1 MNLAKRISPSLLGAL
16 VAALGVFVSAAAARV
31 DSELA
36 PPEKRHQ
43 SVEKAVRVSKL
54 LRVDALSPDIAN
66 PFAPP
71 QFELTDAE
79 EAAAAAA
86 AARQTGHGP
95 IVVPPTDR
103 ELLAAISA
111 KIIPSGTVYLG
122 GRPLLMFGKRFVR
135 TGSRFTVTYKG
146 SDYVLELTDIDSSN
160 FTLRYNKEE
169 ITRPVKP
176 PAPAKAP

>member
-1 MNLAKRISPSLLGAL
+1 MNPTKYNYL
-16 VAALGVFVSAAAARV
+16 AALLALGSALGIFAPKAAARV

-43 SVEKAVRVSKL
+43 AVEKAVHVSKL
-54 LRVDALSPDIAN
+54 VRVEALSPDLPN

-71 QFELTDAE
+71 QFALSDAE

-86 AARQTGHGP
+86 AARQSGAGP
-95 IVVPPTDR
+95 ILAPPTDR
-103 ELLAAISA
+103 ELLASIAS
-111 KIIPSGTVYLG
+111 KIVPSGTVYLG

-146 SDYVLELTDIDSSN
+146 ADYVLELTDIDGTN

-169 ITRPVKP
+169 ITKPVKSP
-176 PAPAKAP
+176 PAKSP

>member
-1 MNLAKRISPSLLGAL
+1 MNTAKYKYAADLAVV
-16 VAALGVFVSAAAARV
+16 VAALGVFASSAAARV

-43 SVEKAVRVSKL
+43 AVEKAVQVSKL
-54 LRVDALSPDIAN
+54 VRVDALSPDIPN

-71 QFELTDAE
+71 QFALSDAE

-86 AARQTGHGP
+86 ASRQPGQGA
-95 IVVPPTDR
+95 VVAPPTDR
-103 ELLAAISA
+103 ELLATIAA
-111 KIIPSGTVYLG
+111 KIVPSGTVYLG

-146 SDYVLELTDIDSSN
+146 ADYVLELTDIDGTN

-169 ITRPVKP
+169 ITKPVKP
-176 PAPAKAP
+176 PAKSP

>member
-1 MNLAKRISPSLLGAL
+1 MNAAKYKYAADLAVI
-16 VAALGVFVSAAAARV
+16 VAALGVFAASAAARV

-36 PPEKRHQ
+36 PPDKRHEA
-43 SVEKAVRVSKL
+43 VEKAVRVSKL
-54 LRVDALSPDIAN
+54 VRVDALSPDIPN

-71 QFELTDAE
+71 QFALSDAE

-86 AARQTGHGP
+86 ASRQPGQGS
-95 IVVPPTDR
+95 VVAPPTDR
-103 ELLAAISA
+103 ELLATIAA
-111 KIIPSGTVYLG
+111 KIVPSGTVYLG

-146 SDYVLELTDIDSSN
+146 ADYVLELTDIDGTN

-169 ITRPVKP
+169 ITKPVKP
-176 PAPAKAP
+176 PAKSP

>member
-1 MNLAKRISPSLLGAL
+1 MKRAKYKYPAALFAL
-16 VAALGVFVSAAAARV
+16 VAGLGIFAGSAAARV

-36 PPEKRHQ
+36 PPERRHEA
-43 SVEKAVRVSKL
+43 VEKAVHVSKL
-54 LRVDALSPDIAN
+54 VRVDALSPDLPN

-71 QFELTDAE
+71 QFSLSDAE

-86 AARQTGHGP
+86 AARQPGQSS
-95 IVVPPTDR
+95 VVAPPTDR
-103 ELLAAISA
+103 ELLAAIAA
-111 KIIPSGTVYLG
+111 KIVPSGTIYLG

-146 SDYVLELTDIDSSN
+146 ADYVLELTDIDGTN

-169 ITRPVKP
+169 ITKPVKSP
-176 PAPAKAP
+176 PAKAP

>member
-1 MNLAKRISPSLLGAL
+1 MRLPRHISPATICVL
-16 VAALGVFVSAAAARV
+16 AALCVLASSASARV
-31 DSELA
+31 ESELA

-43 SVEKAVRVSKL
+43 SVEKAVHTSKL
-54 LRVDALSPDIAN
+54 VRVDALLPELSN

-71 QFELTDAE
+71 QFALSDAE

-86 AARQTGHGP
+86 AARQSGTGP
-95 IVVPPTDR
+95 LVAPPTDR
-103 ELLAAISA
+103 ELLATIAA

-135 TGSRFTVTYKG
+135 TGSKFTVTYKG
-146 SDYVLELTDIDSSN
+146 ADYVLELTDIDATN
-160 FTLRYNKEE
+160 FTLRYNREE

>member
-1 MNLAKRISPSLLGAL
+1 MKRDKYKYAAAL
-16 VAALGVFVSAAAARV
+16 VALVAELGMFATSAAARV

-43 SVEKAVRVSKL
+43 AVEKAVRVSKL
-54 LRVDALSPDIAN
+54 VRVDTLSPDLAN
-66 PFAPP
+66 PFSPP
-71 QFELTDAE
+71 QFALSDAE

-86 AARQTGHGP
+86 ASRQPGQGA
-95 IVVPPTDR
+95 VEAPPTDR
-103 ELLAAISA
+103 ELLATIAA
-111 KIIPSGTVYLG
+111 KIVPSGTIYLG

-146 SDYVLELTDIDSSN
+146 MDYVLELTDIDGTN

-176 PAPAKAP
+176 PPAKSP